1 MAMNIDSVRK
11 VFDRIPVRDV
21 VCWTTV
27 IAGNAQNGIYE
38 EALALYREMARA
50 LDLTLG
56 PQRKELI
63 KRKNGDFCYC
73 TEPRFFG
80 FNFFLRING

>member
-1 MAMNIDSVRK
+1 KVLDGLFERCRANCSTMAMNIDNVRK

-21 VCWTTV
+21 VCWITV
-27 IAGNAQNGIYE
+27 IAGNAKNGIYE

-56 PQRKELI
+56 PQRKELT
-63 KRKNGDFCYC
+63 K
-73 TEPRFFG
+73 
-80 FNFFLRING
+80 